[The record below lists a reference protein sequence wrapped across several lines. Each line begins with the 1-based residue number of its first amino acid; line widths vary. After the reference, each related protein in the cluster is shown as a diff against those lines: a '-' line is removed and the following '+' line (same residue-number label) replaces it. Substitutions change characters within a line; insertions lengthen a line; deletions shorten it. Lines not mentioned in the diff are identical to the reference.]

1 MAEVDKEKL
10 RRVALDWIAAKD
22 KVDATDDDD
31 DFLEFNAI
39 DEVWQEL
46 ADGRAVLSLLD
57 ENAGLV
63 ARIAELEREKAKEV
77 EA

>member
-10 RRVALDWIAAKD
+10 RRLALDWIAAKD

-31 DFLEFNAI
+31 DFLEFSAI

-57 ENAGLV
+57 ENAGLA
-63 ARIAELEREKAKEV
+63 ARIAELEQQMAKEV
-77 EA
+77 SA

>member
-10 RRVALDWIAAKD
+10 RRLALDWIAPKD

-31 DFLEFNAI
+31 DFLEFNAV

-63 ARIAELEREKAKEV
+63 ARIAELEQQMAKEV
-77 EA
+77 SA

>member
-10 RRVALDWIAAKD
+10 RRLALDWIAAKD

-46 ADGRAVLSLLD
+46 ADGRSVLSLLD

-63 ARIAELEREKAKEV
+63 ARIAELEQQMAKEV
-77 EA
+77 SA